1 MSTVTSIEQR
11 EDILCVPGVRDHVRG
26 IGKIAGEDAHR
37 VGEGRAIAMQ
47 QTLVVL
53 GGANG
58 KQSSRNGEAGG
69 AQGGFFSN
77 GGGGKGKMREKKM
90 VCPNAFQTPDL
101 LGRGGIPFI
110 PPPPELE

>member
-1 MSTVTSIEQR
+1 MSTVTTIEQR
-11 EDILCVPGVRDHVRG
+11 GDILCVPRVRDHVRG

-69 AQGGFFSN
+69 TQADFFSS
-77 GGGGKGKMREKKM
+77 GRRGKVKLRYTQLWR
-90 VCPNAFQTPDL
+90 PYAFQPSDVVA
-101 LGRGGIPFI
+101 GG
-110 PPPPELE
+110 E

>member
-1 MSTVTSIEQR
+1 MSTVTPIEQR
-11 EDILCVPGVRDHVRG
+11 EDILCVPRVRDHVRG

-69 AQGGFFSN
+69 AQADFLSSGRRGE
-77 GGGGKGKMREKKM
+77 GKPGETETLR
-90 VCPNAFQTPDL
+90 PNTF
-101 LGRGGIPFI
+101 
-110 PPPPELE
+110 PPPPLLCRADSPLIP